1 MSIKSDDQIAKL
13 TRHVKLLEQALLDE
27 REAKK
32 AVEAKL
38 DDIDQHKFESYKE
51 LISALKQ
58 ANNRQIQ
65 LKVLSNLAHNQAVST
80 STIEMLT
87 TFLVEASQ
95 LLEGAS
101 VFLFDY
107 KQPKRAICYQLNIT
121 AHKLEK
127 LFHERID
134 ITNLLADIQED
145 DSHWC
150 RLQASNKNW
159 GKISNQIINN
169 YLISFSYQ
177 RLKQRKN
184 LVIIDLPHY
193 CYSEDVKQTLDTA
206 AQQFVS
212 ALQKRSTEEKL
223 ARNFHQLERT
233 VKKLQNTQKQLIHSE
248 KMASI
253 GQLAAGIAHEVNNPI
268 GYVKSNLSVLSEYV
282 ETFNKALAKAADH
295 IPADDELIFAQE
307 DISELMAS
315 CHEGIKRVADIV
327 SGLNSFSRKDDEA
340 EFSAVNLNSIAK
352 ESIKIAWNQVKYTS
366 ELVTDFDED
375 IPEISGHKGELQQV
389 LINLIV
395 NASHAIEENGL
406 ITIKTWADDKVHIS
420 ISDNGCGMDENT
432 KNKLFEPF
440 FTTKPEGK
448 GTGLGLSISYSI
460 IEKHAG
466 DIAIES
472 VLGQGTQFILSF
484 PQK

>member
-1 MSIKSDDQIAKL
+1 MSIKSDDQVAKL

-27 REAKK
+27 RDAKK
-32 AVEAKL
+32 ALEQKL

-58 ANNRQIQ
+58 ANNRQVQ
-65 LKVLSNLAHNQAVST
+65 LKVLSTLAHHQAVST

-87 TFLVEASQ
+87 TFLVETSQ
-95 LLEGAS
+95 LLEGAA

-107 KQPKRAICYQLNIT
+107 KNPERAVCYHLNAT
-121 AHKLEK
+121 ASKLER
-127 LFHERID
+127 LFHGRLD
-134 ITNLLADIQED
+134 ITNLLGDIEED
-145 DSHWC
+145 DSHWR
-150 RLQASNKNW
+150 RLQSSGNEW
-159 GKISNQIINN
+159 GKITEHFANN

-177 RLKQRKN
+177 RLKKRKN

-233 VKKLQNTQKQLIHSE
+233 VKKLKNTQKQLVHSE

-268 GYVKSNLSVLSEYV
+268 GYVKSNLSVLGEYV
-282 ETFNKALAKAADH
+282 EIFNKALDEAAEH
-295 IPADDELIFAQE
+295 IPADDELSFAQE
-307 DISELMAS
+307 DIGELMAS
-315 CHEGIKRVADIV
+315 CHEGIERVADIV

-340 EFSAVNLNSIAK
+340 KFSAVNLNHVAE
-352 ESIKIAWNQVKYTS
+352 ESIKIAWNQVKYNS
-366 ELVTDFDED
+366 EVVTDFDED
-375 IPEISGHKGELQQV
+375 IPAIDGHKGELQQV

-406 ITIKTWADDKVHIS
+406 ITIKTWSDDKVHIS
-420 ISDNGCGMDENT
+420 VNDNGSGMDENT

-448 GTGLGLSISYSI
+448 GTGLGLSISYAI
-460 IEKHAG
+460 IEKHSG

-472 VLGQGTQFILSF
+472 TVGEGTQFILSF
-484 PQK
+484 PRK